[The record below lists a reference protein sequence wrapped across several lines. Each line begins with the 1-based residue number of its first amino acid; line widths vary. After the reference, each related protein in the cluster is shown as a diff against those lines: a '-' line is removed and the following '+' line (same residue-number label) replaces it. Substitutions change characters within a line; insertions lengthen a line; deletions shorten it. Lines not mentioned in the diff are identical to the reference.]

1 MQIMSTYDIL
11 KANSLKMFMLLPPAT
26 SVIDFQQT
34 KIMLLTYAN
43 FNDDEYK
50 KIISWLNGK

>member
-1 MQIMSTYDIL
+1 MSTYDIL

-43 FNDDEYK
+43 FIVMMNTRR
-50 KIISWLNGK
+50 LLAG

>member
-1 MQIMSTYDIL
+1 MSTYDIL

-50 KIISWLNGK
+50 KNIII